1 MLADINNLHN
11 SVNTLSKSNNEL
23 SENINKLELKNK
35 GLKKKISNLTDSN
48 SSAIKLYYDISETF
62 GKYRMSNILTGV
74 FFIIGTIVFYMLQ
87 YKYEK
92 FIHFIDNFKLF
103 YTTKKTINENI
114 NKKKTTNIKDT
125 LDNLTKKKI

>member
-1 MLADINNLHN
+1 MYEYINDLNN
-11 SVNTLSKSNNEL
+11 SVTKLSESNNEL
-23 SENINKLELKNK
+23 SENINRLELKNK
-35 GLKKKISNLTDSN
+35 NLKNKISNLTDTN
-48 SSAIKLYYDISETF
+48 SSAIKLYYDISDTF
-62 GKYRMSNILTGV
+62 GKYKMSNILTGV

-114 NKKKTTNIKDT
+114 NKN
-125 LDNLTKKKI
+125 

>member
-1 MLADINNLHN
+1 MEQYIISLNN
-11 SVNTLSKSNNEL
+11 SVNSLSKSNNEL

-103 YTTKKTINENI
+103 YTTKKSINENI
-114 NKKKTTNIKDT
+114 NKI
-125 LDNLTKKKI
+125 